1 MPCRSYTA
9 VFKLQVISYAK
20 EHGNRAAGR
29 KFDVDESNVRKWRRN
44 KEDIKKM
51 PSMKK
56 ARRGKKA
63 QHPELEKLCLNG

>member
-1 MPCRSYTA
+1 M
-9 VFKLQVISYAK
+9 FKLQVISYAE

-29 KFDVDESNVRKWRRN
+29 KFDVDESNVRKWRKN

-56 ARRGKKA
+56 ARRGKRGPKI
-63 QHPELEKLCLNG
+63 LNLKKLCLNG